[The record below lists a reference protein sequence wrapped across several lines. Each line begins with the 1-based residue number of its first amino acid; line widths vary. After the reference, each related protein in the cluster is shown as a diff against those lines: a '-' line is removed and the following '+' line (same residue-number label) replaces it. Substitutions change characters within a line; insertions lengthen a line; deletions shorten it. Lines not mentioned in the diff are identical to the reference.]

1 MSQEFPVNESGTSR
15 KVTLLQVASLFGNTL
30 ENQSTADQQV
40 TANSTA
46 YLAGS
51 NIAVPV
57 GKLAI
62 GSRFTYRLVVSKTNA
77 GTAANSFH
85 FRVGVNGTTAD
96 TAVLTFTMP
105 VGTAVVDVALIDITV
120 TIRGPLSASCIAHGN
135 FRLTHN
141 LQITG
146 FSTIPCLAISTLSA
160 GFDATVANL
169 ICGLSVTTAT
179 STVFTFQQVMV
190 EARNL

>member
-1 MSQEFPVNESGTSR
+1 MSQEFPVNEGGTSR
-15 KVTLLQVASLFGNTL
+15 KVTILQVGALFGNVL
-30 ENQSTADQQV
+30 DNQSTADQTV
-40 TANSTA
+40 NASTTA
-46 YLAGS
+46 YLTGS
-51 NIAVPV
+51 SIVVPV

-62 GSRFTYRLVVSKTNA
+62 GTRFTYRLVVSKTNA

-85 FRVGVNGTTAD
+85 FRVGVNGTTGDA
-96 TAVLTFTMP
+96 AVLTFTMP
-105 VGTAVVDVALIDITV
+105 VGTAAVDVALIDITV
-120 TIRGPLSASCIAHGN
+120 TIRGPLSASCLAHGN

-146 FSTIPCLAISTLSA
+146 FSTIPCLAISVLSA

-179 STVFTFQQVMV
+179 STVFTFQQVIA